1 MLKNILPPLLVGLA
15 GSASAP
21 PMSLTFLC
29 APAKCHCWHLH
40 LWVGS
45 LVPELQNAT
54 LSMNAAG
61 ASAGELTPARSS
73 SRTMTGG
80 VGVSIP
86 QLPHPLDEATLRSAL
101 YLGFQ
106 SFPYGNKLQMLTV
119 VLGLITH
126 FLLAARSSPLLC
138 TISPSPS
145 RVVHT
150 TSPHQHTHTDLKK

>member
-1 MLKNILPPLLVGLA
+1 MLKNILPPFLVGLA
-15 GSASAP
+15 GSASVP
-21 PMSLTFLC
+21 PMSLTFPC

-40 LWVGS
+40 LRVGS
-45 LVPELQNAT
+45 LVPEPQNAT

-126 FLLAARSSPLLC
+126 FLLAACSSPSLYHFSIAFQGCAHRLPPP
-138 TISPSPS
+138 T
-145 RVVHT
+145 
-150 TSPHQHTHTDLKK
+150 HTH